1 MKQTRKTCRL
11 LIAAGTDKGLAAIL
25 TSLRGL
31 QVPEALQVMQAYTM
45 TQVRQKVFPAA
56 GAEPAEILIVGM
68 PLKDEAGIDA
78 LLDMAGRNSRI
89 KILLLVRQEAYEQVV
104 YQCRNLGVF
113 VLSLPVKKQILM
125 EAVRFMLA
133 MHRQL
138 QERDDEVMRLRRTLS
153 EIGLITK
160 AKCLLIQEKHMSEE
174 EAHYYLEKNA
184 MDRSLSKKEV
194 AGEIVRMFRKEM

>member
-68 PLKDEAGIDA
+68 PLKDEEGIDT

-138 QERDDEVMRLRRTLS
+138 QERDDELMRLRKNLS

>member
-31 QVPEALQVMQAYTM
+31 QVPEALQIMQAYTM

-56 GAEPAEILIVGM
+56 GAEPAQILIVGM
-68 PLKDEAGIDA
+68 PLKDEEGIDT

-133 MHRQL
+133 MNRQL
-138 QERDDEVMRLRRTLS
+138 QERDDELMRLRKNLS
-153 EIGLITK
+153 EIGLITR
-160 AKCLLIQEKHMSEE
+160 AKCILIQKKQMSEE
-174 EAHYYLEKNA
+174 EAHYYLEKRA
-184 MDRSLSKKEV
+184 MDSGLSKKEV
-194 AGEIVRMFRKEM
+194 ASEIVRNGI

>member
-174 EAHYYLEKNA
+174 QAHYYLEKNA

>member
-153 EIGLITK
+153 EIGIITK

-174 EAHYYLEKNA
+174 QAHYYLEKNA